1 MPLGVVQFLEHGGSR
16 EDPGFVDI
24 VLSFDGRLQKQQP
37 RNVKTTLDLPDDLVR
52 EAKLR
57 AVHEGK
63 KLKDVISEL
72 IHQGLGHPAS
82 PVSRGA
88 ARRGGLDLPLFPSS
102 QDAPA
107 RRLSLDDLVAA
118 EHEALTCDDHA
129 RVSRPA

>member
-1 MPLGVVQFLEHGGSR
+1 MPSGLVRFLENGGSH
-16 EDPGFVDI
+16 ENPGFVDI
-24 VLSFDGRLQKQQP
+24 VVTFDGTLEKQQS
-37 RNVKTTLDLPDDLVR
+37 RIVKTTLDLPNDLVR
-52 EAKLR
+52 EVKLR

-63 KLKDVISEL
+63 NLKDVISEL
-72 IHQGLGHPAS
+72 IRQGLGHPAS